1 MINAYKSFRDLPKLV
16 RILLLLIPILNWIT
30 EVVIRWNH
38 AKREGTNFYL
48 ALAIIYT
55 FFGQILG
62 FVDLIYNI
70 VYDKLLFME

>member
-48 ALAIIYT
+48 VLAIIYT